1 MKIEQLF
8 HYGSA
13 EKMMLPLF
21 SMSVSAGLPT
31 AADDDIETKLDL
43 NEYIIR
49 HPASTFFVRVHGED
63 LKSSGIFSGDLLV
76 VDESLEPKEGKIV
89 IAMLGGEMTVKIYRT
104 VGNEVFLESQNGQYL
119 PLRVND
125 MEFVIVGVVTHAI
138 HSV

>member
-8 HYGSA
+8 HYSTA
-13 EKMMLPLF
+13 EKMELPMF

-43 NEYIIR
+43 NEYIVK

-63 LKSSGIFSGDLLV
+63 LKESGVFNGDLLV
-76 VDESLEPKEGKIV
+76 VDESLDPKDGKV
-89 IAMLGGEMTVKIYRT
+89 VVAMLGGEMTVKIYRIIGGEILLECQSGQLLPMQ
-104 VGNEVFLESQNGQYL
+104 VNELKSA
-119 PLRVND
+119 
-125 MEFVIVGVVTHAI
+125 VIGVVTHAI